1 MEMWNSIDNLRALSH
16 GLMWASAILAIFAAI
31 ATGVRFYV
39 DRRAG
44 ELSSQAQ
51 RVSTEIKEQ
60 SQSEREAVLT
70 KQLEAAKRE
79 QQEASTKL
87 STLEQKMKRRHLSPE
102 QSSTL
107 ASMARK
113 ACTSLPMVNVTA
125 ANSNNEA
132 QVYATEFVKILKAAG
147 CASDLSLPIPGLTPD
162 VIGIHIG
169 VRDPQNLSPG
179 AIELS
184 KMLSSSGIQFSIS
197 PLKPDFFPDAPFVL
211 VIGAKQL

>member
-16 GLMWASAILAIFAAI
+16 GLMWASAIFAILAALS
-31 ATGVRFYV
+31 TGVRYYV
-39 DRRAG
+39 DHRAG

-51 RVSTEIKEQ
+51 KASAEIKDQ
-60 SQSEREAVLT
+60 SQREREAALT

-79 QQEASTKL
+79 QQEASAKL
-87 STLEQKMKRRHLSPE
+87 STLEQKMKGRHLSSE

-107 ASMARK
+107 TSMARK

-132 QVYATEFVKILKAAG
+132 QVYAAEFVKIFKAAG

-169 VRDPQNLSPG
+169 VRDPQNLSQG

-184 KMLSSSGIQFSIS
+184 KMLSSIGIQFSIS
-197 PLKPDFFPDAPFVL
+197 PLKPDFFSDVPFVL
-211 VIGAKQL
+211 VIGGK

>member
-1 MEMWNSIDNLRALSH
+1 MWNSIDNLRALSH
-16 GLMWASAILAIFAAI
+16 GLMWASVIFAIFAAL

-39 DRRAG
+39 DSRAE

-51 RVSTEIKEQ
+51 RASAEIKEQ
-60 SQSEREAVLT
+60 SQRELEAALT
-70 KQLEAAKRE
+70 KQVEVAKHE
-79 QQEASTKL
+79 QQEATAKL
-87 STLEQKMKRRHLSPE
+87 STLEQKVKGRHLSPE
-102 QSSTL
+102 QGFALT
-107 ASMARK
+107 SMARK

-132 QVYATEFVKILKAAG
+132 QIYATEFVKILKAAG

-169 VRDPQNLSPG
+169 VRDPQNLSHG

-184 KMLSSSGIQFSIS
+184 KILSSIGIQFSIS
-197 PLKPDFFPDAPFVL
+197 PLKPDFFSHAPFVL
-211 VIGAKQL
+211 IIGAK